1 MSLSATLLRARRK
14 YRSEG
19 GKALL
24 DEITTKAL
32 ESDPARAFVRQQLL
46 KDVSILDQS
55 QLREEATRVWECTPS
70 NSSNPFDSEV
80 PIPRKT
86 RLPHSQSFEGLDT
99 ALPTS
104 PFVAELNDVTVLG
117 PSGLGITADSELIKD
132 TVASNRSSTSR
143 IEKILARS
151 IRHNGYRRTK
161 NVLQSPTDHADRQIS
176 VATTLVPV
184 WQNYYH
190 WTLECLPKLRGI
202 EIYYEQTGKSPTILL
217 PPDVSSWMRESL
229 ELVGGDWL
237 DTAVLQPGTTH
248 VDRFVIPSYPTP
260 SRMECFWLRD
270 RAHKSVDLTKRKD
283 EYPSR
288 IYITRRNANIRRVKN
303 ESKVLEVLSEFNIQ
317 PYALETLSVAEQIQL
332 FANAD
337 FVISPHGAG
346 LANLVYATSP
356 TVLELFGYKEKTTFY
371 RLSKQMGYEYHAMFC
386 TTHQKDLCIDTGRL
400 NTTINDVIEG
410 NKEPIFEEDSE

>member
-151 IRHNGYRRTK
+151 IRQNGYRKTK
-161 NVLQSPTDHADRQIS
+161 NVLKSPTDHADRQIS

-190 WTLECLPKLRGI
+190 WTLECLPKLLGI
-202 EIYYEQTGKSPTILL
+202 ETYYQETGNSPTILL
-217 PPDVSSWMRESL
+217 PPDTSSWMRESL
-229 ELVGGDWL
+229 ELLTEDWV
-237 DTAVLQPGTTH
+237 DTAVLQPGSTH

-270 RAHKSVDLTKRKD
+270 CAHNAVGIAERKMSQ
-283 EYPSR
+283 YPSR
-288 IYITRRNANIRRVKN
+288 IYVTRQNANVRRVKN
-303 ESKVLEVLSEFNIQ
+303 ESDVLEVLSEFNIE
-317 PYALETLSVAEQIQL
+317 PYALETLPVCEQVQL

-337 FVISPHGAG
+337 LVVSSHGAG
-346 LANLVYATSP
+346 LANLVYGTSP
-356 TVLELFGYKEKTTFY
+356 SVLELFGYKEKTTFY
-371 RLSKQMGYEYHAMFC
+371 RLSELMGYEYDALFC
-386 TTHQKDLCIDTGRL
+386 ETKRKDIITNVDELSSKISKMSAD
-400 NTTINDVIEG
+400 
-410 NKEPIFEEDSE
+410 